1 MPKLNELRIDEA
13 QTVIRQIFLKNI
25 IQAKGIKRVEG
36 LIDEIIF
43 PTPQAVLNASKLL
56 AQGYLDEP
64 GLGDIVLVDIGGATS
79 DVYSIASGLPSRA
92 DIIFK
97 GLEEP
102 FAKRTV
108 EGDLGMRYSAL
119 GIINSLSE
127 ETKKR
132 YQLNGLDLLKEAY
145 FRTQHID
152 FVPTTAKDFKV
163 DQLLASLAVDYAF
176 SRHVGKIEAV
186 YTPLGMMYYQTGKD
200 LSNVSSIIGTGGVII
215 NSQEAKTILSKALA
229 SLDKPLELRPKN
241 ANIML
246 DKNYILSAMGL
257 LALDEP
263 LLALQLMKENIIKI

>member
-1 MPKLNELRIDEA
+1 MAR
-13 QTVIRQIFLKNI
+13 
-25 IQAKGIKRVEG
+25 
-36 LIDEIIF
+36 
-43 PTPQAVLNASKLL
+43 
-56 AQGYLDEP
+56 
-64 GLGDIVLVDIGGATS
+64 
-79 DVYSIASGLPSRA
+79 
-92 DIIFK
+92 
-97 GLEEP
+97 
-102 FAKRTV
+102 
-108 EGDLGMRYSAL
+108 
-119 GIINSLSE
+119 
-127 ETKKR
+127 
-132 YQLNGLDLLKEAY
+132 
-145 FRTQHID
+145 
-152 FVPTTAKDFKV
+152 
-163 DQLLASLAVDYAF
+163 LAVDYAF